1 MSGAFVIGGGFAGAV
16 AAARLRQRGV
26 DVTLVADRPGAT
38 TMHGGGWQIGA
49 PALERAGLAVE
60 HLDDALAFVADG
72 LAPLALRAGPFTLT
86 DDLGARHAVD
96 LAPDIHADAA
106 ELPASF
112 AAVELRGLG
121 HRFDQPRGERVVV
134 DWPRGPEMFGRSYAA
149 AAVQLDAEALDGLG
163 RALKVALVGGQHRG
177 VLLPPVLGLL
187 DAERHRRALS
197 DALGVPVAEALCTTP
212 STAGLRLDRAIAAW
226 LARAGVRVERGRV
239 ARIDPDTRQ
248 ITFAD
253 GQTLDADAIVL
264 ATGGRFTGG
273 LVTLEGA
280 RLTEPLVDLPIEP
293 RLPVDPLRATRPEQ
307 RAGPLF
313 TAGVRCD
320 AAQRPIRKD
329 GRPAAEGIWVAGD
342 LCGGLDPLVD
352 RCGSGRAVLTGY
364 VAATSAADALARS

>member
-1 MSGAFVIGGGFAGAV
+1 MSGAFVIGGGLAGAV

-26 DVTLVADRPGAT
+26 GVTLVADRPGAT

-49 PALERAGLAVE
+49 AALERAGLATE

-86 DDLGARHAVD
+86 DDQGAPHTVD
-96 LAPDIHADAA
+96 LAPASHAA
-106 ELPASF
+106 ELPEPF

-134 DWPRGPEMFGRSYAA
+134 DWPTPEMFGRSYAA
-149 AAVQLDAEALDGLG
+149 AAVQLDAEALDGLT
-163 RALKVALVGGQHRG
+163 RALKAALVGGHSRG

-187 DAERHRRALS
+187 DAERHRRALG

-212 STAGLRLDRAIAAW
+212 STAGLRLDRALAAW
-226 LARAGVRVERGRV
+226 LARVGVRVERGRV
-239 ARIDPDTRQ
+239 ARIDPDARR

-264 ATGGRFTGG
+264 ATGGRFAGG

-280 RLTEPLVDLPIEP
+280 RLTEPLADLPIAP
-293 RLPVDPLRATRPEQ
+293 RLPVDPLRATRPQ
-307 RAGPLF
+307 APAGPLF
-313 TAGVRCD
+313 AAGVRCD

>member
-1 MSGAFVIGGGFAGAV
+1 MSGAFVIGGGLAGAV

-38 TMHGGGWQIGA
+38 LMHGGGWQIGRA
-49 PALERAGLAVE
+49 ALERAGLAVE

-96 LAPDIHADAA
+96 LAPDSHADAA
-106 ELPASF
+106 ALPAPF

-134 DWPRGPEMFGRSYAA
+134 DWPRDAAMFGRSYAA
-149 AAVQLDAEALDGLG
+149 TAAQLDRDGLDGLA
-163 RALKVALVGGQHRG
+163 RALKAALAGGDHRG

-187 DAERHRRALS
+187 DCDAHRRVLT

-212 STAGLRLDRAIAAW
+212 STAGLRLDRAIGAW
-226 LARAGVRVERGRV
+226 LARVGVRVERGRV
-239 ARIDPDTRQ
+239 ARIDADARQ
-248 ITFAD
+248 LTFTD
-253 GQTLDADAIVL
+253 GPTLDADAIVL
-264 ATGGRFTGG
+264 ATGGRFAGG
-273 LVTLEGA
+273 LVNREGA
-280 RLTEPLVDLPIEP
+280 RLAEPLAELPIEP
-293 RLPVDPLRATRPEQ
+293 RLPVDPLRATHPQ
-307 RAGPLF
+307 TPAGPLF
-313 TAGVRCD
+313 AAGVRCD

-329 GRPAAEGIWVAGD
+329 GAPAAEGIWVAGD

-364 VAATSAADALARS
+364 VAATSAADALAGS

>member
-1 MSGAFVIGGGFAGAV
+1 MSGAFVIGGGLAGAV

-26 DVTLVADRPGAT
+26 DVTLIADRPGAT
-38 TMHGGGWQIGA
+38 LMHGGGWQIGA
-49 PALERAGLAVE
+49 AALTRAGLAVE
-60 HLDDALAFVADG
+60 HLDDALALVADG

-86 DDLGARHAVD
+86 DDQGARHTVD
-96 LAPDIHADAA
+96 LAPDSHADAA
-106 ELPASF
+106 ALPAPV

-134 DWPRGPEMFGRSYAA
+134 DWPRDPAMFGRSYTAVAVQFDAA
-149 AAVQLDAEALDGLG
+149 ALDTLT
-163 RALKVALVGGQHRG
+163 RALEAALAGGHHRG

-187 DAERHRRALS
+187 DDARAALT
-197 DALGVPVAEALCTTP
+197 DALGVPVAETLSTTP

-226 LARAGVRVERGRV
+226 LARVGARVERGRV
-239 ARIDPDTRQ
+239 TRVDPDRRQ
-248 ITFAD
+248 IVFTD

-273 LVTLEGA
+273 LASDEGA
-280 RLTEPLVDLPIEP
+280 RIAEPLAALPIDR
-293 RLPVDPLRATRPEQ
+293 RLPVDPRRATHPTQ
-307 RAGPLF
+307 PTGPLF
-313 TAGVRCD
+313 TTGVRCD
-320 AAQRPIRKD
+320 VAQRPIRKD
-329 GRPAAEGIWVAGD
+329 GHPAADRIWVAGD